1 MKVWE
6 IINYICLGL
15 LIIGQVVI
23 GFDFW
28 IGQSSFL
35 LADIFLTVR
44 SFAIHQEKSDKVK
57 NVIILSRN
65 EQMFFKKFFKKLLT
79 NHK

>member
-35 LADIFLTVR
+35 LADAFLTVR

-57 NVIILSRN
+57 NVIILSICIAV
-65 EQMFFKKFFKKLLT
+65 MIVKSF
-79 NHK
+79 